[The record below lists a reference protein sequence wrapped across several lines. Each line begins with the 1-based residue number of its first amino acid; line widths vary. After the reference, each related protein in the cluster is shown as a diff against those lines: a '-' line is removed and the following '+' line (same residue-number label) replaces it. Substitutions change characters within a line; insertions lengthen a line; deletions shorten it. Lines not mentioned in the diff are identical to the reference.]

1 MFLRYNVI
9 VKEPIMSSIETI
21 YHFDR
26 DFRPGFARYGDV
38 KLYQIGR
45 RYCSPGEIIGSHVHV
60 DWFELTV
67 ITGGSGTVTTGGERM
82 KVKPG
87 DVYFSYPADI
97 HNILADNGEKLEYDY
112 YAFDTDDEVVRRRL
126 EYVTQSFRLSNSRV
140 FRDDKISTLLGYALN
155 EFTQNDDMS
164 EKTLAGILKQIV
176 VYALRDICDT
186 PQKTLAAGNAQVL
199 SAKISGYLD
208 SHVFSMNALTE
219 LSEKFNYNYAYIS
232 EIYKKTTSKTPG
244 EYFRERKMETAK
256 TLVMEKEKKISEIAE
271 MLNYSSAFAFS
282 KAFKHY
288 FGVSP
293 RIMQSEQKAD
303 ATS

>member
-1 MFLRYNVI
+1 
-9 VKEPIMSSIETI
+9 
-21 YHFDR
+21 
-26 DFRPGFARYGDV
+26 
-38 KLYQIGR
+38 
-45 RYCSPGEIIGSHVHV
+45 
-60 DWFELTV
+60 
-67 ITGGSGTVTTGGERM
+67 M

-140 FRDDKISTLLGYALN
+140 FRDDKIPTLLGYALN

-186 PQKTLAAGNAQVL
+186 PQKTLAAGNAQVF

-232 EIYKKTTSKTPG
+232 EIYKKTYAGAHKIV
-244 EYFRERKMETAK
+244 F
-256 TLVMEKEKKISEIAE
+256 KKIRESGSGQENRPRCRNQWKRVCMCILTGHTYGRGE
-271 MLNYSSAFAFS
+271 ENRVLYIPSSCIC
-282 KAFKHY
+282 K
-288 FGVSP
+288 
-293 RIMQSEQKAD
+293 
-303 ATS
+303 